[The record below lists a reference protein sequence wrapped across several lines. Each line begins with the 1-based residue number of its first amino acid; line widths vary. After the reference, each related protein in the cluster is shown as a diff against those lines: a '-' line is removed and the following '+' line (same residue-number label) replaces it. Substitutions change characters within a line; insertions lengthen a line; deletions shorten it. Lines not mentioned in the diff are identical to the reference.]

1 MKKWVSTVKNH
12 TIVKVAMSKKR
23 EGRLE
28 KNDEKNNEFLVKNRG
43 KIDEKV
49 GCSALLNKNRENHC
63 NGTPISPQSRIFGGF
78 GGPLGSQKS
87 SPRGGYH

>member
-28 KNDEKNNEFLVKNRG
+28 KSDEKNIDFLPKNRG

-49 GCSALLNKNRENHC
+49 GCSALLSKNRENHC
-63 NGTPISPQSRIFGGF
+63 PGTQIFPQNRIFGKF
-78 GGPLGSQKS
+78 GGPLGTQKL
-87 SPRGGYH
+87 SPRDE